1 MSNLFTAVSV
11 ENQEIVSGGV
21 EIASFNTRFR
31 GRQTSQAGRAASGFD
46 GSVAEGKQDNLNV
59 ITAARTR
66 LVANA
71 FPGLR
76 G

>member
-11 ENQEIVSGGV
+11 ENQEIVSGGL

-31 GRQTSQAGRAASGFD
+31 GRRTIQAGLAASGFD
-46 GSVAEGKQDNLNV
+46 GSIAKGGQANENV